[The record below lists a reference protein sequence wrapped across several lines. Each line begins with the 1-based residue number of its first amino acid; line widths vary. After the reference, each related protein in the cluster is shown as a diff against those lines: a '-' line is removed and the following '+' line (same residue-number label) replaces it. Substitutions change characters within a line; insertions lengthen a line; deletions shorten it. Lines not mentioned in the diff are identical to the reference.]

1 MAIGKKEVDKKLRR
15 MKSHR
20 VQHFFIS
27 CKRNF
32 SKQKKLLKP
41 KLIGRAANFF
51 SGQNF
56 CFVFRNPQLFLC
68 QMNSTIQNKDLG
80 SML

>member
-1 MAIGKKEVDKKLRR
+1 MAIGKKEVDKKLSR

-51 SGQNF
+51 PGKIFVSCFEILNF
-56 CFVFRNPQLFLC
+56 FCVR
-68 QMNSTIQNKDLG
+68 
-80 SML
+80 